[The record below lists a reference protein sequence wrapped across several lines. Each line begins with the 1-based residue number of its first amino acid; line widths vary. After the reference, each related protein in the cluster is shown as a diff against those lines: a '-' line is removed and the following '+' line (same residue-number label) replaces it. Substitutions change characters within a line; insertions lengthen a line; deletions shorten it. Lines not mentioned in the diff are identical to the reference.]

1 LIRRIIPLSSFVDI
15 AGQGFNAPV
24 VLLLHPADLLFDF
37 GLFAA
42 LLSGAALLMVV
53 LASRSKR
60 KMRGRLPPVEGS
72 NRAQRRKVAAE
83 TRRGRS

>member
-1 LIRRIIPLSSFVDI
+1 MRGIITLSSFVDI
-15 AGQGFNAPV
+15 AGQGFNV
-24 VLLLHPADLLFDF
+24 RVILLLHPADLLFDF

-60 KMRGRLPPVEGS
+60 KIRGRLPPVEGS

>member
-1 LIRRIIPLSSFVDI
+1 LIRGIIPLSSFVDI
-15 AGQGFNAPV
+15 AGQGFNARV

-53 LASRSKR
+53 LASRSNR

-72 NRAQRRKVAAE
+72 NRAQRRKEAAE

>member
-1 LIRRIIPLSSFVDI
+1 MSSFVDI

-53 LASRSKR
+53 LASRSSRKR
-60 KMRGRLPPVEGS
+60 KGRIPLVEGS
-72 NRAQRRKVAAE
+72 NRALRRKEAAAE

>member
-1 LIRRIIPLSSFVDI
+1 MSGFADI
-15 AGQGFNAPV
+15 TGQGYNALA
-24 VLLLHPADLLFDF
+24 VLFLHPADLLFDF

-53 LASRSKR
+53 LASRSNR

-72 NRAQRRKVAAE
+72 NRAQRRKGAAE
-83 TRRGRS
+83 TRRRRS